1 MRFWLKG
8 IIVACALGFAG
19 TCALVQA
26 SAPDFYRGKTVRIFI
41 GFGPGGLLQSLRG
54 SWALSLISEDAPS
67 ERVGQGCL

>member
-41 GFGPGGLLQSLRG
+41 GFGPGGCSSLYGDHGRY
-54 SWALSLISEDAPS
+54 P
-67 ERVGQGCL
+67 